1 MPSNYRHIEYR
12 IGEFKKLS
20 DYRIKASIYRTIG
33 DIGLR
38 KNYRLPTSAEESVD
52 PEANIGWLQEGS
64 LIISQVKAEDGGV
77 YVCEITNGIGRPQRA
92 SAALAVEC
100 KYILIIEIDTILE

>member
-1 MPSNYRHIEYR
+1 
-12 IGEFKKLS
+12 
-20 DYRIKASIYRTIG
+20 
-33 DIGLR
+33 
-38 KNYRLPTSAEESVD
+38 LPNSAEESVD
-52 PEANIGWLQEGS
+52 PEANIGCVQEGS

-100 KYILIIEIDTILE
+100 KYILIMTVQCTVFTIERLD

>member
-1 MPSNYRHIEYR
+1 
-12 IGEFKKLS
+12 
-20 DYRIKASIYRTIG
+20 
-33 DIGLR
+33 
-38 KNYRLPTSAEESVD
+38 LPTSAKESVHS
-52 PEANIGWLQEGS
+52 EANIGWLQEGS